1 MSKSKPNNDDK
12 ERSDSSIFFIMDGI
26 IDQLNKTKKLFI
38 IMLLTI
44 MIIPPIAFMLSF
56 VLFGFP
62 FHDND
67 YDDDQNGINGGRWW
81 WTNDRI
87 REDDGGSAGMDANRS
102 SSVSSDNG
110 SSAASSSSSSN
121 DGVISGNIN
130 QSEETNNVGG
140 TAKTAPWEDRSNSN
154 PSFRYLPLIP
164 VMVVLVWLGI
174 GIRQW
179 FVLSKWD
186 KKYKKYKEMQRKI
199 DEKLDKDDEKDGR
212 DLT

>member
-1 MSKSKPNNDDK
+1 MSKSKPNNNDK

-56 VLFGFP
+56 MLFGFP
-62 FHDND
+62 FHGE
-67 YDDDQNGINGGRWW
+67 GI
-81 WTNDRI
+81 
-87 REDDGGSAGMDANRS
+87 AN
-102 SSVSSDNG
+102 
-110 SSAASSSSSSN
+110 
-121 DGVISGNIN
+121 
-130 QSEETNNVGG
+130 T
-140 TAKTAPWEDRSNSN
+140 KPWEDGSHSN

-164 VMVVLVWLGI
+164 VIVVLVWLGI

-186 KKYKKYKEMQRKI
+186 KKYKKYKEMQKKI
-199 DEKLDKDDEKDGR
+199 DEKLDKEENKGK